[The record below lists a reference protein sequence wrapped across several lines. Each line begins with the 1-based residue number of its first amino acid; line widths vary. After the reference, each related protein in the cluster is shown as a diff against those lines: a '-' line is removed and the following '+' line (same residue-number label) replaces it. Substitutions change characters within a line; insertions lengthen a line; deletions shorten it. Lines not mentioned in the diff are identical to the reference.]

1 LKTGEDVVIKV
12 QKPNID
18 ESLKADL
25 SFIYIA
31 SRILEFIQP
40 DFERTSLSAV
50 AADIRSSMLDELDF
64 QKEATNVEEFREFL
78 GAKNLRSVAT
88 APIVYRTFL
97 SSSSYTF
104 FMHAYYE

>member
-1 LKTGEDVVIKV
+1 VIKV
-12 QKPNID
+12 QKPQID

-31 SRILEFIQP
+31 SRILEFLQP

-64 QKEATNVEEFREFL
+64 QKEATNIEEFREFL
-78 GAKNLRSVAT
+78 AVKNLRSVAT
-88 APIVYRTFL
+88 APKVYREYSVSCVIHIYMEDST
-97 SSSSYTF
+97 S
-104 FMHAYYE
+104 